1 MRIFLAGASGAI
13 GRLLVELLLR
23 ERFDIVGMTRS
34 QEHARWLEQKGAR
47 TALLDVYERDALRD
61 ALITARPDVVI
72 SQLTDL
78 SAFDLEAN
86 ARLRIEGTAS
96 LVDGALAAGARR
108 IIAQSIS
115 FAYGPGTGPAREDEP
130 LDTGA
135 PPPRR
140 RTIEGVVSLE
150 REVQR
155 LPESVILRY
164 GTLYGPGTW
173 FDRGGVI
180 TERIRRG
187 MLKATDG
194 VTSFVHVE
202 DAARAAL
209 LAIGWKSGTY
219 NIVDDEPAPGGEW
232 IPYLARL
239 VGAPAPEK
247 AYGAEGYERG
257 ASNAKARRELGWR
270 PAYPSWRGGFKKEFE

>member
-130 LDTGA
+130 LDTEA

-140 RTIEGVVSLE
+140 LS
-150 REVQR
+150 
-155 LPESVILRY
+155 
-164 GTLYGPGTW
+164 
-173 FDRGGVI
+173 
-180 TERIRRG
+180 
-187 MLKATDG
+187 
-194 VTSFVHVE
+194 
-202 DAARAAL
+202 AAL
-209 LAIGWKSGTY
+209 KLS
-219 NIVDDEPAPGGEW
+219 
-232 IPYLARL
+232 
-239 VGAPAPEK
+239 
-247 AYGAEGYERG
+247 
-257 ASNAKARRELGWR
+257 
-270 PAYPSWRGGFKKEFE
+270 